1 MSSRKFTAVFLSS
14 LAMLVL
20 QTAMAIGAD
29 EPKQTVPAEAV
40 AAKVNGVAISQVEV
54 DRAAKAIASQNPA
67 MPEDPKAAGQKAI
80 EQLVTAEVL
89 YQAGK
94 KIEIKDLDK
103 LVSEQIVKARE
114 RFPNPEEYKKALDS
128 FGMTEKE
135 LETIARKD
143 IVINKLL
150 EKEVAPDVK
159 VTDDEMKKF
168 YDENME
174 KFKTAEM
181 VKASHILVGV
191 DEKASAE
198 EKAKAKE
205 KAEAILKRVKGGEDF
220 AEIAKKESTCPSGKQ
235 GGDLGAFG
243 KGQMVPEFEKVAFSL
258 KPGETSGIVET
269 QFGFHII
276 KLTEKREAGYMKIED
291 VKERLQEFLVSQK
304 RVKAFGDYVEKLK
317 KEAKI
322 EIM

>member
-1 MSSRKFTAVFLSS
+1 MSSRKITAIFLSS

-20 QTAMAIGAD
+20 QTAMAVGAD
-29 EPKQTVPAEAV
+29 ETKKAAPAEAV
-40 AAKVNGVAISQVEV
+40 AAKVNGVAISRVEV
-54 DRAAKAIASQNPA
+54 ERAAKAIASQNPA
-67 MPEDPKAAGQKAI
+67 MPEDAKELEKKAVD
-80 EQLVTAEVL
+80 QLVTAEVL

-114 RFPNPEEYKKALDS
+114 RFPNPEDYKKALDS

-150 EKEVAPDVK
+150 EKELTPTVK
-159 VTDDEMKKF
+159 VTDEDLKKF
-168 YDENME
+168 YDENKE
-174 KFKTAEM
+174 KFKTGEM

-191 DEKASAE
+191 DEKATAE
-198 EKAKAKE
+198 EKTKSKE

-220 AEIAKKESTCPSGKQ
+220 AEVAMKESTCPSGKQ
-235 GGDLGAFG
+235 GGDLGSFG
-243 KGQMVPEFEKVAFSL
+243 KGQMVPPFEKVAFSL
-258 KPGETSGIVET
+258 KPGEISDVVET
-269 QFGFHII
+269 QFGYHII

-291 VKERLQEFLVSQK
+291 VKERLQEYLMNQK
-304 RVKAFGDYVEKLK
+304 RSKAFGDFLEKLK

-322 EIM
+322 EIL